1 MHDAIAACEDCTRN
15 ASRSRSQPLTPLP
28 SISLNIFSIELLLE
42 GDKTIRFLHVFAM
55 EATHKRPRN
64 DGSSCEP
71 GARLLKPPQPLMR
84 EPHATLR
91 PQTEPIE
98 VPSPQRRPSKPRRAP
113 TPPLCDATP
122 AEMMKILT
130 LDGEWRTM
138 GRSPLSAAHEL
149 LGGDEPDDCAVC
161 GGSLLQPAD
170 DDEGPFAMSP
180 PKLSPCAL
188 CRCPPARPGG

>member
-1 MHDAIAACEDCTRN
+1 MRN
-15 ASRSRSQPLTPLP
+15 IQAQTPLQIDP
-28 SISLNIFSIELLLE
+28 WAKNA
-42 GDKTIRFLHVFAM
+42 K
-55 EATHKRPRN
+55 
-64 DGSSCEP
+64 
-71 GARLLKPPQPLMR
+71 ARSEH
-84 EPHATLR
+84 EPHKMHANEPLATLR
-91 PQTEPIE
+91 PQTDPIE
-98 VPSPQRRPSKPRRAP
+98 VPSPQSRPSRKPRRAP

-138 GRSPLSAAHEL
+138 GRSPLAAAHEL

-180 PKLSPCAL
+180 PKLSPRM

>member
-1 MHDAIAACEDCTRN
+1 
-15 ASRSRSQPLTPLP
+15 
-28 SISLNIFSIELLLE
+28 
-42 GDKTIRFLHVFAM
+42 M
-55 EATHKRPRN
+55 EATRVKPEQVATTHKSN
-64 DGSSCEP
+64 
-71 GARLLKPPQPLMR
+71 
-84 EPHATLR
+84 ATLM
-91 PQTEPIE
+91 PPTEPIE

-138 GRSPLSAAHEL
+138 GRSPLAAANEL
-149 LGGDEPDDCAVC
+149 LDGDEPVDDCVVC

-180 PKLSPCAL
+180 PKLSPRVV

>member
-1 MHDAIAACEDCTRN
+1 MM
-15 ASRSRSQPLTPLP
+15 P
-28 SISLNIFSIELLLE
+28 
-42 GDKTIRFLHVFAM
+42 
-55 EATHKRPRN
+55 
-64 DGSSCEP
+64 
-71 GARLLKPPQPLMR
+71 PLMH
-84 EPHATLR
+84 EPHATPR

-98 VPSPQRRPSKPRRAP
+98 VPSPHLRQTSRKPRRAP

-122 AEMMKILT
+122 AELMKILT

-149 LGGDEPDDCAVC
+149 LDGDEPVDDCAVC
-161 GGSLLQPAD
+161 GGSLFQPAD

-180 PKLSPCAL
+180 PKLSPRT

>member
-1 MHDAIAACEDCTRN
+1 M
-15 ASRSRSQPLTPLP
+15 
-28 SISLNIFSIELLLE
+28 
-42 GDKTIRFLHVFAM
+42 
-55 EATHKRPRN
+55 
-64 DGSSCEP
+64 
-71 GARLLKPPQPLMR
+71 PPPLM
-84 EPHATLR
+84 PMMPNLQAT
-91 PQTEPIE
+91 PMPPTEPIE
-98 VPSPQRRPSKPRRAP
+98 VPSPRLRPTARKPRRAP

-138 GRSPLSAAHEL
+138 GRSPLSAANEL
-149 LGGDEPDDCAVC
+149 LDGDEPDDCAVC

-180 PKLSPCAL
+180 PKLSPRA

>member
-1 MHDAIAACEDCTRN
+1 MN
-15 ASRSRSQPLTPLP
+15 NSRRDTLY
-28 SISLNIFSIELLLE
+28 
-42 GDKTIRFLHVFAM
+42 AM
-55 EATHKRPRN
+55 EATRKCPTNEGSNRETVGPR
-64 DGSSCEP
+64 
-71 GARLLKPPQPLMR
+71 AVMPPPPLMH
-84 EPHATLR
+84 EPHATLM
-91 PQTEPIE
+91 PPTEPIE

-180 PKLSPCAL
+180 PKTSPRI

>member
-1 MHDAIAACEDCTRN
+1 M
-15 ASRSRSQPLTPLP
+15 PLP
-28 SISLNIFSIELLLE
+28 
-42 GDKTIRFLHVFAM
+42 
-55 EATHKRPRN
+55 
-64 DGSSCEP
+64 
-71 GARLLKPPQPLMR
+71 LM
-84 EPHATLR
+84 PMMPNLHATLM

-180 PKLSPCAL
+180 PKLSPRP

>member
-1 MHDAIAACEDCTRN
+1 MGSTRN
-15 ASRSRSQPLTPLP
+15 PT
-28 SISLNIFSIELLLE
+28 
-42 GDKTIRFLHVFAM
+42 
-55 EATHKRPRN
+55 N
-64 DGSSCEP
+64 DWSSCETRV
-71 GARLLKPPQPLMR
+71 ARQVKPPQPLMH
-84 EPHATLR
+84 EPHATLM
-91 PQTEPIE
+91 PPTEPIE

-161 GGSLLQPAD
+161 GGSLFQPAD

>member
-1 MHDAIAACEDCTRN
+1 
-15 ASRSRSQPLTPLP
+15 
-28 SISLNIFSIELLLE
+28 
-42 GDKTIRFLHVFAM
+42 M
-55 EATHKRPRN
+55 EAMRKALR
-64 DGSSCEP
+64 DDVSSCETA
-71 GARLLKPPQPLMR
+71 GARLVEPPPL
-84 EPHATLR
+84 EPHAAL
-91 PQTEPIE
+91 PPSEPIE
-98 VPSPQRRPSKPRRAP
+98 VPSPQRRPTSHKPRRPP

-180 PKLSPCAL
+180 PKLSPRT

>member
-1 MHDAIAACEDCTRN
+1 
-15 ASRSRSQPLTPLP
+15 
-28 SISLNIFSIELLLE
+28 
-42 GDKTIRFLHVFAM
+42 
-55 EATHKRPRN
+55 
-64 DGSSCEP
+64 
-71 GARLLKPPQPLMR
+71 
-84 EPHATLR
+84 
-91 PQTEPIE
+91 

-138 GRSPLSAAHEL
+138 GRSPLAAANEL
-149 LGGDEPDDCAVC
+149 LDGDDDDCPVC
-161 GGSLLQPAD
+161 GSLRPFRPAD

-180 PKLSPCAL
+180 PKLSPRVA

>member
-1 MHDAIAACEDCTRN
+1 
-15 ASRSRSQPLTPLP
+15 
-28 SISLNIFSIELLLE
+28 
-42 GDKTIRFLHVFAM
+42 M
-55 EATHKRPRN
+55 EATRVKPEQVATTHKSN
-64 DGSSCEP
+64 
-71 GARLLKPPQPLMR
+71 
-84 EPHATLR
+84 ATLM
-91 PQTEPIE
+91 PPTEPIE
-98 VPSPQRRPSKPRRAP
+98 VPSPQRRPSRKPRRAP

-138 GRSPLSAAHEL
+138 GRSPLSAANEL
-149 LGGDEPDDCAVC
+149 LDGDAEPVDDCAVC
-161 GGSLLQPAD
+161 GGSLFQPAD

>member
-1 MHDAIAACEDCTRN
+1 MEVTRN
-15 ASRSRSQPLTPLP
+15 C
-28 SISLNIFSIELLLE
+28 
-42 GDKTIRFLHVFAM
+42 
-55 EATHKRPRN
+55 PRN
-64 DGSSCEP
+64 ARFSRETV
-71 GARLLKPPQPLMR
+71 GAPPVMPPLMH
-84 EPHATLR
+84 EPHATPR
-91 PQTEPIE
+91 PQTAPLLI

-138 GRSPLSAAHEL
+138 GRSPLAAAHEL
-149 LGGDEPDDCAVC
+149 LDGDAEPVDDCAVC
-161 GGSLLQPAD
+161 GGSLFQPAD

-180 PKLSPCAL
+180 PKLSPRPV

>member
-138 GRSPLSAAHEL
+138 GRSPLAAAHEL
-149 LGGDEPDDCAVC
+149 LDGDDDDCPVC
-161 GGSLLQPAD
+161 GSLRPFRPAD

-180 PKLSPCAL
+180 PKLSPRT
-188 CRCPPARPGG
+188 CRCPPVRPGG